1 MIRCMVIASL
11 SGVTS
16 SILLVLWN
24 VSSCCLLLSNDRD
37 AREPLPEGWDSIP
50 GARGCNPQTCNFRG
64 HYKELSELRS
74 RSWIARSK
82 DCISTR
88 DGRSPP
94 LSTRDPERQDFKLC
108 DSLRQPTFEIAG
120 MRLAKGRRLIT
131 LDGRMGEVFDPVF
144 PLTRAPIKCRAGS
157 GIT

>member
-1 MIRCMVIASL
+1 MARHVPEMIRCMVIASL

-16 SILLVLWN
+16 SILPVLGTSRAVVYCCPMIGTPGSRCPKGGIRSQGRVD
-24 VSSCCLLLSNDRD
+24 VS
-37 AREPLPEGWDSIP
+37 
-50 GARGCNPQTCNFRG
+50 PQTCNFRG

-120 MRLAKGRRLIT
+120 MRLAKGLRLIT

-144 PLTRAPIKCRAGS
+144 P
-157 GIT
+157 